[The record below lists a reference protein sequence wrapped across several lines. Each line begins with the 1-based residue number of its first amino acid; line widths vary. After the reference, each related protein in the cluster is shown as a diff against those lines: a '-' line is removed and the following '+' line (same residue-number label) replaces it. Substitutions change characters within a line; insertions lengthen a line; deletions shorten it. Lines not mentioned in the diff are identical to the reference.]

1 MPLSPAARCITLSA
15 SSAALPLRFAVR
27 HKMLEVTEPIF
38 GHVGGSSIDE
48 GSSGCGGGWGCVCD
62 DARGCHVDEGHDNNL
77 WPFT

>member
-48 GSSGCGGGWGCVCD
+48 GSSDVVVDGDVCVTTRVV
-62 DARGCHVDEGHDNNL
+62 AMLISRGS
-77 WPFT
+77 